1 MSRLI
6 CMALFLACLPV
17 RAADVRVEVDG
28 VGCHTRQLAVQKVWT
43 KLPGVISVTIL
54 PRGTSDPANR
64 RIFVITASPA
74 PDQPALETAL
84 GARTRFYK
92 VLKVS
97 PVDLPTPALSNPAQ
111 PAKVRP

>member
-1 MSRLI
+1 MIRLI
-6 CMALFLACLPV
+6 CSAILLASLPA
-17 RAADVRVEVDG
+17 RAAEIRAEVDG
-28 VGCHTRQLAVQKVWT
+28 VGCHTRQLAVKKLWSM
-43 KLPGVISVTIL
+43 LPGVTSVTIQ
-54 PRGTSDPANR
+54 PRSTSDPAKR

-84 GARTRFYK
+84 GTRTRFYK